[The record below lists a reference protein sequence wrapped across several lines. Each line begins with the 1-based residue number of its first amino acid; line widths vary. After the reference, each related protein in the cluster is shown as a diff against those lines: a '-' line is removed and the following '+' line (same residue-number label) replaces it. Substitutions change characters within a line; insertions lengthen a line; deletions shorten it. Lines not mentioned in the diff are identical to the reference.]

1 MSGAGMPEGT
11 GRMVFDDCPAL
22 RFICMMARA
31 ATVKV
36 QGMSAEETALRKV
49 EATIQQFWDLMLRHS
64 KGPEEDGVAY
74 KAYEGLHL
82 RISKTLSVSF
92 STQKAMDVSRND
104 WKADSVQNTG
114 KKGDKKGERTAIDE
128 IKSKF
133 RAASYKLGSSDWLKL
148 FKEYDKDGNGELDA
162 DEFAIAV
169 RKFVPKSVMSDKEL
183 KIFFKSVDEDGG
195 GTIDAGEFEGFFF
208 QGSLNKPQFFGSMW
222 ELAEAWAIADQD
234 DDDDNAPAWSFDPTY
249 VKWCCFLD
257 LRCPSR

>member
-31 ATVKV
+31 ATDKV

-133 RAASYKLGSSDWLKL
+133 KEASARAVAENSFDKL
-148 FKEYDKDGNGELDA
+148 FASLDTDGSGELDRE
-162 DEFAIAV
+162 EFSEAV
-169 RKFVPKSVMSDKEL
+169 RSSL
-183 KIFFKSVDEDGG
+183 KIDTATLSDAELVVLFDAVDMDGSG
-195 GTIDAGEFEGFFF
+195 EIDSYAPI
-208 QGSLNKPQFFGSMW
+208 SLGREVCRF
-222 ELAEAWAIADQD
+222 
-234 DDDDNAPAWSFDPTY
+234 
-249 VKWCCFLD
+249 
-257 LRCPSR
+257 